1 MTVLGVRLA
10 VMNEVDGTLDN
21 SNGNPE
27 VGASDE
33 APKKPSAAAL
43 QQFENFR
50 KSLSSLSTHC

>member
-1 MTVLGVRLA
+1 
-10 VMNEVDGTLDN
+10 MNEVDGTLDN